1 MTNHDIEL
9 NSEQT
14 PAAGRSGI
22 DHWQTADL
30 PKPPALRGLN
40 ILGVIGPGIVVL
52 GLAIGSGEWLLGP
65 TTFIKYGLS
74 LLWVTTVAAFL
85 QTVLNTELIRYTM
98 YTGEPALIGFMRTRP
113 GARFW
118 AWVYALFYFFQ
129 VGWPGWAGASA
140 GAIFYLFV
148 GRLPGNVDTSAMYW
162 IAVGTFL
169 MCVLILVLGQRI
181 GRTLEI
187 LNWILLVFI
196 FGGLVMLCLRYA
208 APGKW
213 LETAVGFAGFNLQEN
228 RFIFLPAGADWF
240 LIGAFAAYS
249 GAGGV
254 VNLMVSSW
262 ARDKGFGMGSVVG
275 FIPAAMGRRRGRLAH
290 VGSTF
295 EITPQSRKDWQG
307 WWRIVGVDQ
316 WLIFFLGVMLGMGL
330 PAILYTSFIEP
341 GQDIRGLAVAAE
353 LANAMTLS
361 GQAVLAF
368 AVALMGAWVLF
379 KTQLDIMEGMV
390 RGLTDIVWTSS
401 RRLRGWRDG
410 DVRYVYYSILVIVVG
425 WGLVALRFSQP
436 IVLLQFS
443 ANMAG
448 IVFLVSSLHILYV
461 NTTLL
466 PEELRPPLWRR
477 VALVALALFY
487 GFFVYLWLMGGIIP
501 DPTKGFLFYLIQS
514 IFQT

>member
-1 MTNHDIEL
+1 MTSE
-9 NSEQT
+9 NSTNRIPVEAQ
-14 PAAGRSGI
+14 SGLEP
-22 DHWQTADL
+22 WQIADL
-30 PKPPALRGLN
+30 PKPPTLGGMN
-40 ILGVIGPGIVVL
+40 ILGIIGPGIVIL

-65 TTFIKYGLS
+65 ATFIKYGLS

-148 GRLPGNVDTSAMYW
+148 GRLPGNVDANTVYW

-169 MCVLILVLGQRI
+169 MCVLILILGQRI
-181 GRTLEI
+181 ERTLEI
-187 LNWILLVFI
+187 FNWILLVFI
-196 FGGLVMLCLRYA
+196 FGGLILFCLLYT

-213 LETAVGFAGFNLQEN
+213 LEAAVGFVGFNLQTRTFN
-228 RFIFLPAGADWF
+228 FFPAGADWF

-254 VNLMVSSW
+254 VNLMASSW
-262 ARDKGFGMGSVVG
+262 ARDKGFGMGSVAG
-275 FIPAAMGRRRGRLAH
+275 FIPAALGRKRVKLAH
-290 VGSTF
+290 VGSIF
-295 EITPQSRKDWQG
+295 EISPQSRQYWKG
-307 WWRIVGVDQ
+307 WWRIVAIDQ
-316 WLIFFLGVMLGMGL
+316 WFIFFVGVTLGMGL
-330 PAILYTSFIEP
+330 TAVLYTSFIEP

-353 LANAMTLS
+353 LANAMTAS
-361 GQAVLAF
+361 GQAILAF

-390 RGLTDIVWTSS
+390 RALTDILWASS
-401 RRLRGWRDG
+401 HRLRNWRGG
-410 DVRYVYYSILVIVVG
+410 DVRYVYYPILAVIVG
-425 WGLVALRFSQP
+425 WGLLALRFSQP
-436 IVLLQFS
+436 IILLQFS

-448 IVFLVSSLHILYV
+448 IVFVISALHILRV

-466 PEELRPPLWRR
+466 PDELQPPLWRR
-477 VALVALALFY
+477 IALVALALFY

-501 DPTKGFLFYLIQS
+501 DPDKGFLFNIPAYLFGS
-514 IFQT
+514 

>member
-1 MTNHDIEL
+1 MTAKA
-9 NSEQT
+9 NSKQNLTATQPGLE
-14 PAAGRSGI
+14 P
-22 DHWQTADL
+22 WQTAKL
-30 PKPPALRGLN
+30 PKPPTMAGLN
-40 ILGVIGPGIVVL
+40 ILGVVGPGIVVL

-65 TTFIKYGLS
+65 ATFVKYGLS

-113 GARFW
+113 GSRFW
-118 AWVYALFYFFQ
+118 AWVYSFFYFFQ

-140 GAIFYLFV
+140 GAIFFLFV
-148 GRLPGNVDTSAMYW
+148 GRLPGNADANAVYW
-162 IAVGTFL
+162 IAVSTFL
-169 MCVLILVLGQRI
+169 LCVLILILGQRI

-196 FGGLVMLCLRYA
+196 FGGLVMLCLRYV

-213 LETAVGFAGFNLQEN
+213 LEAAVGFVGFNLQTGT
-228 RFIFLPAGADWF
+228 FSFTPAGADWF

-254 VNLMVSSW
+254 VNLMVSNW
-262 ARDKGFGMGSVVG
+262 ARDKGFGMGSVIG
-275 FIPAAMGRRRGRLAH
+275 FIPAAMGRRRTRLAH

-295 EITPQSRKDWQG
+295 KITPQSLQDWKG
-307 WWRIVGVDQ
+307 WWRIVAVDQ
-316 WLIFFLGVMLGMGL
+316 WLIFFVGIILGMAL

-353 LANAMTLS
+353 LTGAMIAS
-361 GQAVLAF
+361 GEAVIAS

-379 KTQLDIMEGMV
+379 KTQLDIVEGMV
-390 RGLTDIVWTSS
+390 RALTDILWTSS
-401 RRLRGWRDG
+401 RRLRQWRNG
-410 DVRYVYYSILVIVVG
+410 DVRYVYYTILAVIVG
-425 WGLVALRFSQP
+425 WGLLALRLSQP

-448 IVFLVSSLHILYV
+448 IVFVISALHILRV

-466 PEELRPPLWRR
+466 PDELKPPLWRR
-477 VALVALALFY
+477 IALIVLALFY
-487 GFFVYLWLMGGIIP
+487 GSFVYLWLMGGIIP
-501 DPTKGFLFYLIQS
+501 NPAKGFLFY
-514 IFQT
+514 FMWP